1 MCVQK
6 IEIRNEVLAKI
17 VGLELDDCE
26 VHNCVLGSAV
36 VVMVTRFNVNKIADV
51 CHCYK
56 GYMNFANEYDKAQL
70 K

>member
-17 VGLELDDCE
+17 AGLELDACE
-26 VHNCVLGSAV
+26 VPNCVLGSAV
-36 VVMVTRFNVNKIADV
+36 IVMVTRFNVNKVADV
-51 CHCYK
+51 CFSFK
-56 GYMNFANEYDKAQL
+56 GYMNFANEYDCAQL